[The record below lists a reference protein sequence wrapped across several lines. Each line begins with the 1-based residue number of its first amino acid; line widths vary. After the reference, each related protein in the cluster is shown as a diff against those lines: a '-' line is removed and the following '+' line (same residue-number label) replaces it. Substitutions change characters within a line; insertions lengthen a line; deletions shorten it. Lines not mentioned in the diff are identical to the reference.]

1 MSLRDYWR
9 RRNTESVR
17 LTEVEVSFLGL
28 KGKWV
33 ADVDQQ
39 HAAWELYVE
48 LLTRIATQ
56 PFVADQG
63 LLREALNSLYALFPE
78 TRRILKLYG
87 PSIAVTRN
95 ESDISFADIAI
106 RVLNDILRPLLSE
119 WHPRLQAHES
129 QRPSSTS
136 PIDHER
142 AWPHYDQLRNDAEA
156 ARLKLVQLSSLLA
169 KAAGIEPVTRPMRR

>member
-1 MSLRDYWR
+1 
-9 RRNTESVR
+9 

-39 HAAWELYVE
+39 KAAWELYVE

-56 PFVADQG
+56 PFSTSDG

-87 PSIAVTRN
+87 PGIAVAQN
-95 ESDISFADIAI
+95 KGDISFADIALS
-106 RVLNDILRPLLSE
+106 VLNNVLRPLLSE
-119 WHPRLQAHES
+119 WHPRLEAHES
-129 QRPSSTS
+129 QRPLSIS

-142 AWPHYDQLRNDAEA
+142 AWTHYDQLRSDTET
-156 ARLKLVQLSSLLA
+156 ARLQLVQLSALLA
-169 KAAGIEPVTRPMRR
+169 KAAGIEPVN